1 MIVERSSKRKLMRL
15 VDLVNFVSRDYA
27 EEKPYED
34 EKQES
39 FQRPVEEGR
48 REREGS
54 RVGKEDFWIAR
65 EENVSWNVS
74 YRRDRIEKRRNRV
87 FLVFLEGHTDNFTVN
102 TGGDDRWNI
111 RRERETGGALVN
123 SGAITRNLKNNTW
136 LVIEKYL

>member
-1 MIVERSSKRKLMRL
+1 M
-15 VDLVNFVSRDYA
+15 
-27 EEKPYED
+27 
-34 EKQES
+34 
-39 FQRPVEEGR
+39 
-48 REREGS
+48 
-54 RVGKEDFWIAR
+54 GKEDFWIAR

-87 FLVFLEGHTDNFTVN
+87 FFVFLEGHTDNFTVN

>member
-15 VDLVNFVSRDYA
+15 LDLVNFVSRDYA

-39 FQRPVEEGR
+39 FQRPVEEER
-48 REREGS
+48 RQRGGS

-87 FLVFLEGHTDNFTVN
+87 FLVFLEGH
-102 TGGDDRWNI
+102 R
-111 RRERETGGALVN
+111 
-123 SGAITRNLKNNTW
+123 
-136 LVIEKYL
+136 